1 MDSRIQLL
9 LEDEFLDRVITPIER
24 YMTEKMTEEK
34 ITIAKTNTY
43 PIIKKAIDEF
53 CTENNLER
61 EDVIKYIKDYIEKRL
76 KDENNKFKCKYRLV
90 REMIDTIPDEQKT
103 AGNFGVLTIKV
114 VLSARMRQKTTHFF
128 VECADGHSP
137 ADRVC

>member
-53 CTENNLER
+53 CTENDLER

-103 AGNFGVLTIKV
+103 AGNSTESIDLEQEV
-114 VLSARMRQKTTHFF
+114 
-128 VECADGHSP
+128 
-137 ADRVC
+137 

>member
-43 PIIKKAIDEF
+43 PIIKKS
-53 CTENNLER
+53 N
-61 EDVIKYIKDYIEKRL
+61 
-76 KDENNKFKCKYRLV
+76 
-90 REMIDTIPDEQKT
+90 
-103 AGNFGVLTIKV
+103 
-114 VLSARMRQKTTHFF
+114 
-128 VECADGHSP
+128 
-137 ADRVC
+137 

>member
-61 EDVIKYIKDYIEKRL
+61 EDVIKYIKDYIEKQ
-76 KDENNKFKCKYRLV
+76 KKEYRLSSTV
-90 REMIDTIPDEQKT
+90 PLEDSILYMPYGKDCVIRTKWFDLMID
-103 AGNFGVLTIKV
+103 
-114 VLSARMRQKTTHFF
+114 
-128 VECADGHSP
+128 
-137 ADRVC
+137 

>member
-61 EDVIKYIKDYIEKRL
+61 EDVIKYIKEKRL

-103 AGNFGVLTIKV
+103 AGNSTESIDLEQKV
-114 VLSARMRQKTTHFF
+114 
-128 VECADGHSP
+128 
-137 ADRVC
+137 

>member
-43 PIIKKAIDEF
+43 PIIKKQLMSSA
-53 CTENNLER
+53 
-61 EDVIKYIKDYIEKRL
+61 
-76 KDENNKFKCKYRLV
+76 
-90 REMIDTIPDEQKT
+90 QKT
-103 AGNFGVLTIKV
+103 IWKEK
-114 VLSARMRQKTTHFF
+114 M
-128 VECADGHSP
+128 
-137 ADRVC
+137 

>member
-24 YMTEKMTEEK
+24 YMTEKMT
-34 ITIAKTNTY
+34 TIAKTNTY

-103 AGNFGVLTIKV
+103 AGNSTESIDLEQEV
-114 VLSARMRQKTTHFF
+114 
-128 VECADGHSP
+128 
-137 ADRVC
+137 